1 MSSNKFCTNCGQKLN
16 SESKFCNNCGNQID
30 GGSSVKKDKVLG
42 NTISSGI
49 NFQTPLVDAL
59 PTEDAI
65 DNYFK
70 YKSKQVQIHS
80 YFTSQMLN

>member
-42 NTISSGI
+42 NASSSK
-49 NFQTPLVDAL
+49 
-59 PTEDAI
+59 
-65 DNYFK
+65 FK
-70 YKSKQVQIHS
+70 WVNMVVAVLFFGVIFI
-80 YFTSQMLN
+80 YFTTTKTKEEKL